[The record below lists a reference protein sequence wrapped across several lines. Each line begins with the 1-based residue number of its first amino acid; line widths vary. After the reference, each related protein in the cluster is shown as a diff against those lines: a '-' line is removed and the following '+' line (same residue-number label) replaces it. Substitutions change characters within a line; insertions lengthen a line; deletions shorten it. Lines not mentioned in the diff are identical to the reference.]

1 VASGI
6 IIPTKQLHFVVN
18 SSKTGSAISYVVD
31 DSVIN
36 VLPPVTTVPV
46 EANTPAQAH
55 KQKKKSAQI
64 VAVCDVIA
72 AQYPDERFDVYIHNS
87 DLRQSFVFNRQGC
100 RDGMPEGFSI
110 VFGSEDDFRKNRS
123 RVALVRA
130 SDSAQ
135 LAAAAA
141 KDAVAPET
149 LLTGVDGTVTVSARS
164 ASDTPMP
171 DALVIATDASVHGR
185 QSGSGTY
192 AWVTSDGRFGYGN
205 AKHSNVTAC
214 ELYAILS
221 MLNTV
226 ERTENLRIL
235 VDSQAALQLI
245 KSGVSKNSTVPLP
258 IVKLAEQ
265 IRVKLNS
272 YQNTSLEWV
281 KGHNGHPLNDAADR
295 IARNARLTS
304 RQNQV
309 KQAKAQRG
317 LRSVAQRIVNDAMVE
332 YKNQVGVL
340 V

>member
-1 VASGI
+1 MGADIAS
-6 IIPTKQLHFVVN
+6 PTKELHLIVRTL
-18 SSKTGSAISYVVD
+18 KTGSVISHVID
-31 DSVIN
+31 DNST
-36 VLPPVTTVPV
+36 VLPQVTSTPV
-46 EANTPAQAH
+46 EANTAAQAH
-55 KQKKKSAQI
+55 KWKTKVAQI
-64 VAVCDVIA
+64 VAVCVLTA
-72 AQYPDERFDVYIHNS
+72 VQHPGERFDVYVHNS
-87 DLRQSFVFNRQGC
+87 DLRLSLSRNEKGC
-100 RDGMPEGFSI
+100 RHGMPEGFTI
-110 VFGSEDDFRKNRS
+110 VSGADGFQKKRG
-123 RVALVRA
+123 RVALARA
-130 SDSAQ
+130 SESAQ
-135 LAAAAA
+135 LVAVAV
-141 KDAVAPET
+141 KDTVAPET
-149 LLTGVDGTVTVSARS
+149 LLTGVDGTVKVSVRS

-192 AWVTSDGRFGYGN
+192 AWVASDGKFGYGN
-205 AKHSNVTAC
+205 TKHSNVTAC

-245 KSGVSKNSTVPLP
+245 KSGVSENSTVPLP

-265 IRVKLNS
+265 IRTKLNS
-272 YQNTSLEWV
+272 YQNISLEWV

-295 IARNARLTS
+295 IARNTRLTS
-304 RQNQV
+304 RQGQA

-332 YKNQVGVL
+332 YKNHADVL